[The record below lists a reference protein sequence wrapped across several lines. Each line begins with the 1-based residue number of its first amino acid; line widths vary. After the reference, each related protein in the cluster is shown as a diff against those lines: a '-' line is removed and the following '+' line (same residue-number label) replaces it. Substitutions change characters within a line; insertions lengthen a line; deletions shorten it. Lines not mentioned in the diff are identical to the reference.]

1 MVWEIPKLAY
11 HPHASPIEGLRAALI
26 YDVLVNH
33 EKDRFESIKQIGSA
47 SEQYLRAAG
56 LQMINYYADRLL
68 DDPLEDPVARDHQ
81 RFVLNG
87 RQQAPGAF
95 LHESV
100 VLQRSGITLGKAI
113 HHMDVEIPEAH
124 SESLFSLELDL
135 FGDLESDG
143 SDNEDGLGGN

>member
-1 MVWEIPKLAY
+1 MVWETAQLAY
-11 HPHASPIEGLRAALI
+11 DPHAAPIDGLRAVLI

-56 LQMINYYADRLL
+56 LQMISCYAERQL
-68 DDPLEDPVARDHQ
+68 DDPLEDPLARDHQ

-95 LHESV
+95 LLESA
-100 VLQRSGITLGKAI
+100 VLKKSGVTLRRAI
-113 HHMDVEIPEAH
+113 HHMDVEIPGIH
-124 SESLFSLELDL
+124 SANLSSFELDL
-135 FGDLESDG
+135 FGNLESDG
-143 SDNEDGLGGN
+143 SDNHDSLGGY